1 MIYCT
6 EEADQTI
13 AIYAHSNNNDN
24 NNYQGNN
31 NQQKCK
37 STEDKFYVYGR
48 DSDFLAMIAPY
59 VGEDTVDDSDD
70 DHDPDEEEKDDDG
83 GDDDD
88 DDDETG
94 R

>member
-1 MIYCT
+1 MQVIYCK

-13 AIYAHSNNNDN
+13 AIYAHSNNDNN

-31 NQQKCK
+31 NQQKRK

-48 DSDFLAMIAPY
+48 DSDFLAMMAPY
-59 VGEDTVDDSDD
+59 VGEDTDIDSDG
-70 DHDPDEEEKDDDG
+70 G

-88 DDDETG
+88 ET
-94 R
+94 